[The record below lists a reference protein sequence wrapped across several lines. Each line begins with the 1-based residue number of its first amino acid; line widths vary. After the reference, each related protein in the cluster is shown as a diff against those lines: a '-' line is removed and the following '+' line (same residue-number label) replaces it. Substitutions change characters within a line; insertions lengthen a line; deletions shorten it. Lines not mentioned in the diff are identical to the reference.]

1 MRRKI
6 ITILT
11 FAISMLTLSLVVQC
25 VEDFRNYHVE
35 TKTVKMSEF
44 QQGTPRQ
51 IRELEKQTQD
61 IINENN
67 IVIKKYEDLRTKAVN
82 VDSTK
87 VINECD
93 DVIRDVKNANDE
105 ITKMKN
111 DYVRDFNKYDTKEG
125 NRLKDISNLENRL
138 LKLNA

>member
-11 FAISMLTLSLVVQC
+11 FAISILTLSLVVQC

-67 IVIKKYEDLRTKAVN
+67 IVIKKYEDLRVKAVN

-93 DVIRDVKNANDE
+93 DVIRDVKNANNE

>member
-25 VEDFRNYHVE
+25 VEDFRNQHVE

-51 IRELEKQTQD
+51 IKELEKQTQD

-67 IVIKKYEDLRTKAVN
+67 IVIKKYEDLRIKAVN

-93 DVIRDVKNANDE
+93 DVIRDVKNANNE

-125 NRLKDISNLENRL
+125 NRLKDISALENKL

>member
-11 FAISMLTLSLVVQC
+11 FAISMITLSLVVQC
-25 VEDFRNYHVE
+25 VEDFRNQHVE
-35 TKTVKMSEF
+35 TKTIKMSEF

-125 NRLKDISNLENRL
+125 NRLKEISALENKL